1 MMNSNFYKFLPYI
14 PGVLALIFWQI
25 SVDGDQRREFL
36 FASPVAISQVFIDDF
51 LSGEILYDIW
61 LTSFETVMG
70 LLIGF
75 VLGTF
80 IGLILWL
87 DERIAYIAKPYIII
101 LGSIPIFALAP
112 LMIIWF
118 GTGILSKVIMAA
130 FSVVLV
136 SLIQVYEA
144 TQNAN
149 KDHIKIAKSF
159 GASRLQIL
167 KTIIIPSTIKWIII
181 GLKINVGFALIGAF
195 IGEFISAE
203 RGVGHY
209 IIKSGSL
216 YDVPRVLFGII
227 ILSIMGLVLV
237 KIITIISNR
246 FFKKYTYN
254 HD

>member
-1 MMNSNFYKFLPYI
+1 MTNKIHKILPYI
-14 PGVLALIFWQI
+14 PGVLFLIFWQI
-25 SVDGDQRREFL
+25 FVEGDQRREFL
-36 FASPVAISQVFIDDF
+36 FASPLAIWKVFVEDF
-51 LSGEILYDIW
+51 ISGEILYDIW

-75 VLGTF
+75 ILGTV

-87 DERIAYIAKPYIII
+87 DERIAHISKPYIVI

-118 GTGILSKVIMAA
+118 GTGLLSKVIMAA

-144 TQNAN
+144 ALNVNQ
-149 KDHIKIAKSF
+149 DHIKIAKSF

-167 KTIIIPSTIKWIII
+167 KTIMIPSTIKWIII

-209 IIKSGSL
+209 ILKSGSL
-216 YDVPRVLFGII
+216 YDVPRVLFGIA

-237 KIITIISNR
+237 KIITLISNR
-246 FFKKYTYN
+246 FLKKYTYN